1 MPDDR
6 LSNLPLREKL
16 KDIEK
21 LTRELIDHLR
31 RGFIPR
37 SQSLRR
43 LARRGNQPASRD
55 SVSDVA
61 VRAAVAAALQSDEYT
76 QQLCTKTRDYL
87 RSIQSEVEDMYN
99 T

>member
-1 MPDDR
+1 MADDQ

-16 KDIEK
+16 KDLEK

-43 LARRGNQPASRD
+43 LARRANQPDQRD

-61 VRAAVAAALQSDEYT
+61 IRAAVASTLQSDEYT
-76 QQLCTKTRDYL
+76 QQLCAKTREYL
-87 RSIQSEVEDMYN
+87 RSVQTEVEEMFQ